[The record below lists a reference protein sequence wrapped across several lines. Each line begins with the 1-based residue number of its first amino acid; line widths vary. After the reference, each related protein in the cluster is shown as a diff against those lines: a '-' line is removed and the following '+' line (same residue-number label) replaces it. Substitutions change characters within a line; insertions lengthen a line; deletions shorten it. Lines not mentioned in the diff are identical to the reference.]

1 MRRSLIATA
10 VAAAAFLAAPAH
22 GIHAPAENP
31 PLQIDPW
38 LDRDVFAET
47 EHYCMT
53 LALFFEGGSTG
64 ESEEG
69 LRHIAR
75 VIGERRKANR
85 RIWGGSTICGVV
97 FYQAKGVCQFSF
109 ACLPLARRT
118 PRKGR
123 LWDLSAAIARDELDG
138 RNEELPNLLRYYMNA
153 ELTPARNEC
162 RFRKEFVPVVKAGR
176 HEFFREPTSWERKEV
191 AQGEYEACKRHE
203 AMLKAAKEKAKKKL
217 AKLAKKQKGKQQLA
231 KAGPKKKGAR
241 TKEARLKR

>member
-1 MRRSLIATA
+1 MRRSLIATG

-22 GIHAPAENP
+22 AIQAPTENP

-123 LWDLSAAIARDELDG
+123 LWDLSAVIARDELDG
-138 RNEELPNLLRYYMNA
+138 RNEELPSLLRYYMNA

-162 RFRKEFVPVVKAGR
+162 RFRKEFVPVIKAGR

-191 AQGEYEACKRHE
+191 AQGEYDACKRYE
-203 AMLKAAKEKAKKKL
+203 AALKAAKEKAKKKL
-217 AKLAKKQKGKQQLA
+217 AKKKKGKQQLA
-231 KAGPKKKGAR
+231 KARGKPKVAR
-241 TKEARLKR
+241 SKEARLKR